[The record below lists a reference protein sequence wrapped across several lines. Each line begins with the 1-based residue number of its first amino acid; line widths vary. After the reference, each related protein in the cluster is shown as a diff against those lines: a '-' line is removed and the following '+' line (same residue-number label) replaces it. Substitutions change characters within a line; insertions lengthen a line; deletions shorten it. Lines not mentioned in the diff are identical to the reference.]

1 VFFFG
6 FCRFYFRR
14 AFQNYPVQFTGVI
27 VCVGL
32 LLVMLSGSL
41 LIQRQTARLA
51 QDQTALFQLRS
62 SSRLQEKPFD
72 PAVTLP
78 SFSGAMVV
86 KSFNGIAS
94 DLHIPLDEILYSLDD
109 TPRTPYLQYRITL
122 TTKAGY
128 SDIRKFLAVLSSEM
142 PNAALDA
149 IRCGRPDAAAPTL
162 GCELTFSAFFSKAD
176 HG

>member
-1 VFFFG
+1 VLFFG

-14 AFQNYPVQFTGVI
+14 AFQDYPVQITGII
-27 VCVGL
+27 VSLGL
-32 LLVMLSGSL
+32 LSAILASLVVIRRQTDEAVHNKQV
-41 LIQRQTARLA
+41 LIQS
-51 QDQTALFQLRS
+51 RS
-62 SSRLQEKPFD
+62 AAKPLEKPFD
-72 PAVTLP
+72 PVVKLP
-78 SFSGAMVV
+78 EFNGASVV

-94 DLHIPLDEILYSLDD
+94 DLHIPLDEILYSLDGNS
-109 TPRTPYLQYRITL
+109 RTPYLQYRIML

-149 IRCGRPDAAAPTL
+149 IRCARPDAAAATI